1 MCNNSRETKT
11 SNENG
16 LEHYAPT
23 VLLLREWNNSEI
35 KLFLILLWPLET
47 L

>member
-1 MCNNSRETKT
+1 MCNSRETKT

-23 VLLLREWNNSEI
+23 VLLLREWNSEI